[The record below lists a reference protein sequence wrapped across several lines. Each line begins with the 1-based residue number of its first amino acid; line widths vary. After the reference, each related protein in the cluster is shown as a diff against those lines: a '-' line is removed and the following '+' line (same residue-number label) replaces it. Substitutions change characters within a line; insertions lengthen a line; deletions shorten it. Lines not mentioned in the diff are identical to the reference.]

1 MTRYPYRGK
10 PGWLGTY
17 PATYKRAVLG
27 LALITCIFSCATFK
41 RANIMIQL
49 PSTTDAFVCDIV
61 PYMHPT
67 HSGRFIFRPD
77 LACTPQVLSWF
88 TSRVIAG
95 VDRLARDG
103 SYPVL
108 YVVDEVLFISI
119 NNLHFFDRQA

>member
-1 MTRYPYRGK
+1 
-10 PGWLGTY
+10 
-17 PATYKRAVLG
+17 
-27 LALITCIFSCATFK
+27 
-41 RANIMIQL
+41 MIQL

-61 PYMHPT
+61 PYMHPN